1 MDFEDGEIK
10 DAMKAAMFTLA
21 QHMPELCA
29 ISVWRINGVTC
40 IEIVCEGEVKRVQ
53 YMEERRAEAQAR
65 TH

>member
-1 MDFEDGEIK
+1 MDDEGEIK
-10 DAMKAAMFTLA
+10 DEMKAAMFTLA

-53 YMEERRAEAQAR
+53 YMRGRDAETQAR